1 MKTVAIIGAGA
12 AGMFCAAN
20 LRDAE
25 GVEAVI
31 LERTNSPLK
40 KVILS
45 GGGRCNF
52 TNTEIDGG
60 NPKAFYPRGAGFLRK
75 PLMGYGCAK
84 TREFFKT
91 LGVESKVEDCGRVF
105 PVSDD
110 SRTIAGALERAA
122 KKARLICGA
131 GVESV
136 EKTSDGRWN
145 ITYIDE
151 FGRSSRGNVPRRGT
165 DIADFSG
172 CGCDTAPMEAVC
184 AKPNKARGEQ
194 PSEGEHKQSGEG
206 ARNIVAADF
215 VLFAIGG
222 TWSKKLKESIEKL
235 GGEFSPPVPS
245 LFALKTDRASDA
257 KWRDMSGASVA
268 DAEIRAQTPSGEFSA
283 RGAMLL
289 TMFGLGGPAVLKL
302 SAFGARAFAECAYK
316 FPITVNWIA
325 PVGDEDFK
333 SAILSARKN
342 NPKKFV
348 GNTPLF
354 DIPRGLWEYLCVKAG
369 VYGRVW
375 SNFSKGDEAALKN
388 ALKNDKMEAVGKSSH
403 KGEFTTCGGLKCE
416 CVDSKT
422 FSLKGEPTLF
432 FAGECM
438 DIDGITGGFNLQAA
452 WTTAKICADSIKKIA
467 QKTSKIT
474 TH

>member
-136 EKTSDGRWN
+136 EKTSDGRWK

-151 FGRSSRGNVPRRGT
+151 FGRGSRGNVPRRGT

-283 RGAMLL
+283 RGALLL
-289 TMFGLGGPAVLKL
+289 TMFGLGGPAILKL

-325 PVGDEDFK
+325 PVGDESFK

-342 NPKKFV
+342 NPKKFA

-354 DIPRGLWEYLCVKAG
+354 DIPRGLWEYLCAKAG
-369 VYGRVW
+369 VHGRVW
-375 SNFSKGDEAALKN
+375 SNFSKGDEATLKN

-403 KGEFTTCGGLKCE
+403 KGEFTTCGGLKCGY
-416 CVDSKT
+416 VDSKT

-467 QKTSKIT
+467 QKNI
-474 TH
+474 

>member
-1 MKTVAIIGAGA
+1 
-12 AGMFCAAN
+12 MFCAAN

-151 FGRSSRGNVPRRGT
+151 FGRGSRGNVPRRGT

-206 ARNIVAADF
+206 ARKQTGEGARNIVAADF
-215 VLFAIGG
+215 ILFAQRKHRKTRRGI
-222 TWSKKLKESIEKL
+222 
-235 GGEFSPPVPS
+235 FAARAVS
-245 LFALKTDRASDA
+245 LCFKNRPRVRRQVAGYVR
-257 KWRDMSGASVA
+257 SVCCRRRNKGA
-268 DAEIRAQTPSGEFSA
+268 DAFRRVFSA
-283 RGAMLL
+283 RSDALDNVWAWGAGSPKIVRFWRAGFCGMCIQ
-289 TMFGLGGPAVLKL
+289 VSNNSKL
-302 SAFGARAFAECAYK
+302 DCA
-316 FPITVNWIA
+316 
-325 PVGDEDFK
+325 
-333 SAILSARKN
+333 
-342 NPKKFV
+342 
-348 GNTPLF
+348 
-354 DIPRGLWEYLCVKAG
+354 
-369 VYGRVW
+369 GRRR
-375 SNFSKGDEAALKN
+375 
-388 ALKNDKMEAVGKSSH
+388 
-403 KGEFTTCGGLKCE
+403 
-416 CVDSKT
+416 
-422 FSLKGEPTLF
+422 
-432 FAGECM
+432 
-438 DIDGITGGFNLQAA
+438 II
-452 WTTAKICADSIKKIA
+452 
-467 QKTSKIT
+467 
-474 TH
+474 

>member
-151 FGRSSRGNVPRRGT
+151 FGRGSRGNVPRCGAG
-165 DIADFSG
+165 IANFSG
-172 CGCDTAPMEAVC
+172 CGCDTAPMEAICV
-184 AKPNKARGEQ
+184 KPNKARGE
-194 PSEGEHKQSGEG
+194 
-206 ARNIVAADF
+206 
-215 VLFAIGG
+215 
-222 TWSKKLKESIEKL
+222 
-235 GGEFSPPVPS
+235 
-245 LFALKTDRASDA
+245 
-257 KWRDMSGASVA
+257 
-268 DAEIRAQTPSGEFSA
+268 
-283 RGAMLL
+283 
-289 TMFGLGGPAVLKL
+289 
-302 SAFGARAFAECAYK
+302 
-316 FPITVNWIA
+316 
-325 PVGDEDFK
+325 
-333 SAILSARKN
+333 
-342 NPKKFV
+342 
-348 GNTPLF
+348 
-354 DIPRGLWEYLCVKAG
+354 
-369 VYGRVW
+369 
-375 SNFSKGDEAALKN
+375 
-388 ALKNDKMEAVGKSSH
+388 
-403 KGEFTTCGGLKCE
+403 
-416 CVDSKT
+416 
-422 FSLKGEPTLF
+422 
-432 FAGECM
+432 
-438 DIDGITGGFNLQAA
+438 
-452 WTTAKICADSIKKIA
+452 
-467 QKTSKIT
+467 
-474 TH
+474 